1 MINLFIL
8 FYFILFHRVK
18 SIAGLKFTIQF
29 DIDSLQNARQQL
41 MDRLLEVDNTMD
53 NPRDEDIE
61 GQRYCPKCYDGSGSL
76 CIQCELDELF
86 QVVTHHCFLKYL
98 CPCEISHVLI

>member
-1 MINLFIL
+1 
-8 FYFILFHRVK
+8 
-18 SIAGLKFTIQF
+18 
-29 DIDSLQNARQQL
+29 